1 MWFESCI
8 RCRLKQR
15 DRTNS
20 KEWYATESRRTKTKM
35 CPGNEGARQCG
46 VSLGFRSHAQQG
58 RCGRR
63 VSDDLSTI
71 FRIWE
76 KRFSDESHEKAWLLR
91 VCINAC
97 IDLQRSA
104 WKTKV
109 GSIPKDYD
117 VADKS
122 AAPLERNAQESAIDE
137 AMSALSPEQRTAVHL
152 HYFEGYATGEIA
164 QMLGLRPATVR
175 SHLRR
180 ARIAMKGQLRQADT
194 KVRKKGQAT
203 VPSENESGNK
213 GTAER
218 PEEARLSPCGG
229 PQPTATPSEKPC
241 TTFPDLKASPN
252 NGGAR

>member
-1 MWFESCI
+1 MQQNQDAQKQKCAQAM
-8 RCRLKQR
+8 RAHGNAVYRLAFARMRNKADAEDVFQTTFLR
-15 DRTNS
+15 YFVS
-20 KEWYATESRRTKTKM
+20 GKT
-35 CPGNEGARQCG
+35 
-46 VSLGFRSHAQQG
+46 
-58 RCGRR
+58 
-63 VSDDLSTI
+63 
-71 FRIWE
+71 
-76 KRFSDESHEKAWLLR
+76 FSDESHEKAWLLR
-91 VCINAC
+91 VCINAY